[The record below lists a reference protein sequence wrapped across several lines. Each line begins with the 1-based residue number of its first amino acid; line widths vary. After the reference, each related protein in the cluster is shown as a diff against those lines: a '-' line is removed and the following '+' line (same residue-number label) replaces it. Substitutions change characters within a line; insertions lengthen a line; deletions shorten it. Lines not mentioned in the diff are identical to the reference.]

1 MINDSATFFFN
12 KVNIPIVVVPIAK
25 EYCSG
30 DQKASDKR
38 EKKKRE
44 YVRGKKIID
53 NTVIYV

>member
-25 EYCSG
+25 KYCSG

-38 EKKKRE
+38 EKKRGSMYEGKRSL
-44 YVRGKKIID
+44 IIP
-53 NTVIYV
+53 